1 MALATLI
8 GIASALAKTKRG
20 EADVTGEVRGAG
32 LAFGDL
38 VRATGDAVANTQ
50 RQLNDTSA
58 TSATALATTKVDV
71 IAVQEKIFDDLGNL
85 DSVQTFTRKLPLVNF
100 IDPVFYEWTSVRLQ
114 GEFFAR
120 EFTSESNSKS
130 SSFNSSSN
138 SAGPTGGGLMSFVLG
153 PPRFTTSGSSSQSS
167 SSNATSSSD
176 TAIGTMRMTALLRP
190 RRDVGVPKPNQAIQ
204 GPRLAIIEGE
214 ILDIA
219 GPPAARTAS
228 VLLEYRRRDGS
239 PIVGKALSIDTHG
252 IPWQF
257 ADPANTV
264 TDAQGRVEIEMRREF
279 LDPEADRSPIDVI
292 VEARIGLVSNSVTV
306 TF

>member
-1 MALATLI
+1 MTIATLI
-8 GIASALAKTKRG
+8 GIASALAKTRRG
-20 EADVTGEVRGAG
+20 EADVTGEIRGAG

-38 VRATGDAVANTQ
+38 VRASGDAVANTQ

-58 TSATALATTKVDV
+58 TSASALATTKVDV
-71 IAVQEKIFDDLGNL
+71 IAVQEKVFDDLGNL

-120 EFTSESNSKS
+120 EFTSEAT
-130 SSFNSSSN
+130 SSSN
-138 SAGPTGGGLMSFVLG
+138 SISSSSSSAGPTGGGLLGFVLG
-153 PPRFTTSGSSSQSS
+153 PPRLTTGRNTSS
-167 SSNATSSSD
+167 SSSSGVVNSSD
-176 TAIGTMRMTALLRP
+176 TAVGAMRMNALLRP

-204 GPRLAIIEGE
+204 GPRLALIEGE

-239 PIVGKALSIDTHG
+239 PIVGKALSIDTQG
-252 IPWQF
+252 VPWRF

-264 TDAQGRVEIEMRREF
+264 TDADGRVEIELRREF
-279 LDPEADRSPIDVI
+279 LDPQADRSPIDVI
-292 VEARIGLVSNSVTV
+292 VEARIGLVSSNVTV

>member
-38 VRATGDAVANTQ
+38 VSATGNAVANTQ

-71 IAVQEKIFDDLGNL
+71 IAVQEKIFDDLGAL
-85 DSVQTFTRKLPLVNF
+85 DSVQTFSRKLPLVNF

-120 EFTSESNSKS
+120 EFTSESNSS
-130 SSFNSSSN
+130 SSSSNSSSS

-153 PPRFTTSGSSSQSS
+153 PPRFTTSGSSSQSGS
-167 SSNATSSSD
+167 VNATSSSD

-214 ILDIA
+214 ILDIV

-228 VLLEYRRRDGS
+228 VLLEYRRRDGA

-252 IPWQF
+252 VPWRF
-257 ADPANTV
+257 ADPANTL
-264 TDAQGRVEIEMRREF
+264 TDAQGRIEIEMRREF